1 METEKWRL
9 TQVLKQQKPSGKR
22 LDVIIYDK
30 INLKKFKKIKYD
42 SLFLHYTLFMFG
54 DNSLASLYLNER
66 DYSSEKRK
74 ILKAM
79 REAHTSLFDIIKT
92 DASGGYVY
100 LENVFTGA
108 EFKVFDKAM
117 SLNENAIG
125 KAIIYSRLVTVD
137 GITFNNV
144 ALPIIA
150 TNKKLLEFID
160 KCQNNMLDEV
170 AFSMC
175 VFEIFN
181 RKDNKVGFS
190 LV

>member
-1 METEKWRL
+1 
-9 TQVLKQQKPSGKR
+9 
-22 LDVIIYDK
+22 
-30 INLKKFKKIKYD
+30 
-42 SLFLHYTLFMFG
+42 MFG

-66 DYSSEKRK
+66 DYSSERSK

-79 REAHTSLFDIIKT
+79 REAHTSLFNIIKT
-92 DASGGYVY
+92 DANGGYVY
-100 LENVFTGA
+100 LEDVFTGE

-125 KAIIYSRLVTVD
+125 NAIIYNRLITVD

-144 ALPIIA
+144 ALLIIA

-170 AFSMC
+170 TF
-175 VFEIFN
+175 
-181 RKDNKVGFS
+181 
-190 LV
+190 